1 MFKKVFI
8 NWFVDLLKGVGGS
21 LLAGA
26 LVLIV
31 TPAYDPLTFTFTVV
45 VGAIM
50 FVAALVLSL
59 IAVIPEAP
67 QTNSSKDD

>member
-8 NWFVDLLKGVGGS
+8 DWFVDLLKGVGGS

-45 VGAIM
+45 VGAMMYI
-50 FVAALVLSL
+50 AALVLGL
-59 IAVIPEAP
+59 VMAIPESPEAKA
-67 QTNSSKDD
+67 SKDD

>member
-8 NWFVDLLKGVGGS
+8 DWFVDLLKGVGGS

-31 TPAYDPLTFTFTVV
+31 TPAYDPLTFTFTMV
-45 VGAIM
+45 VGAM
-50 FVAALVLSL
+50 MYLAALVLGL
-59 IAVIPEAP
+59 VMAIPENPEVQA
-67 QTNSSKDD
+67 SKDD

>member
-45 VGAIM
+45 VGAMMYI
-50 FVAALVLSL
+50 AALVLGL
-59 IAVIPEAP
+59 VMAIPESPEAKP
-67 QTNSSKDD
+67 SKDD

>member
-1 MFKKVFI
+1 MFKKVFLK
-8 NWFVDLLKGVGGS
+8 WFVDLLKGVGGS

-31 TPAYDPLTFTFTVV
+31 TPVYDPLTFTFTVV

-67 QTNSSKDD
+67 QTKSSKDD

>member
-50 FVAALVLSL
+50 FVAALVISL

>member
-31 TPAYDPLTFTFTVV
+31 TPAYDPLTFTYTVV

-67 QTNSSKDD
+67 QTKSSKDD

>member
-31 TPAYDPLTFTFTVV
+31 TPAYDPLTFTYTVV

>member
-1 MFKKVFI
+1 MFKKVFLK
-8 NWFVDLLKGVGGS
+8 WFVDLLKGVGGS

-26 LVLIV
+26 LVLII

-67 QTNSSKDD
+67 QTKSSKDD